1 MCGLHAGQFDGRQV
15 SRDCLYRCSAGT
27 AQVESLGAQP
37 SQEGSQPHSP
47 SQNQTQFICPLCP
60 RERPTR
66 VQLPALQ
73 TTNARFTPGRGTA
86 FLKNSGDRYKRHAAR
101 IDMVSVTSGVTF
113 TRTSADTREGAIEH
127 PQIPYSRIL
136 VDWVASP
143 LQEIQPRSR
152 PLQRKVPTKA
162 NSFHQAYFCR
172 GE

>member
-1 MCGLHAGQFDGRQV
+1 M

-60 RERPTR
+60 REK
-66 VQLPALQ
+66 
-73 TTNARFTPGRGTA
+73 TNQGTA
-86 FLKNSGDRYKRHAAR
+86 ASVADHQREVHPGEGNSLLENSGDRYKRHAAR

-143 LQEIQPRSR
+143 LQETQPRSR